1 MTTTTFFPDWR
12 ELVTFAAPRP
22 EPTLLRDEDG
32 FRVLLAGLEPGG
44 QIPAHPERL
53 AVYHVLEGRG
63 SMVVDDERFV
73 LAAGATVIAP
83 RRSRRGI
90 EAETRLAFLA
100 VRVGPDHAGDLLIGR
115 CDLDPTDHGA
125 ARVDASDLRAPS

>member
-1 MTTTTFFPDWR
+1 METTTFFPDWR

-22 EPTLLRDEDG
+22 EPTLLRDGDG
-32 FRVLLAGLEPGG
+32 FRVLVAGLEPGG

-63 SMVVDDERFV
+63 SMVVDDEQFV
-73 LAAGATVIAP
+73 LAAGATVIAL
-83 RRSRRGI
+83 RGSRRGI

-100 VRVGPDHAGDLLIGR
+100 VRVGPD
-115 CDLDPTDHGA
+115 LDEAD
-125 ARVDASDLRAPS
+125 